1 MNADKN
7 NRKPKAPFI
16 SLSKTKEM
24 GDDLLL
30 GGDDNNANVNQRT
43 SELGEDEV
51 NIHIP
56 TGTRIRGFV
65 RFDEAYLKPFFI
77 RKFTDEVRY

>member
-1 MNADKN
+1 MNAEKN

-30 GGDDNNANVNQRT
+30 GGEENNSNQRT

-56 TGTRIRGFV
+56 SGARLRGFV

-77 RKFTDEVRY
+77 RKFTDEVRIRL